1 MYVVVRRYVSISRE
15 SNVNIKDVG
24 IVLSTLLPRRD
35 MLHTSLSCPGRVRLA
50 RCFFLSQMTQKA
62 QILGWRDES

>member
-15 SNVNIKDVG
+15 RNVNIKDVG

-35 MLHTSLSCPGRVRLA
+35 MLHTSLSSPRGAGEARAVFFSLADDAEGADSWLA
-50 RCFFLSQMTQKA
+50 R
-62 QILGWRDES
+62 